1 LLAMVYGFGLHVACS
16 CMAASIARDIYGSW
30 VGILGDGCCFGMKVD
45 SRIMIAKVGS
55 SEMCD

>member
-1 LLAMVYGFGLHVACS
+1 VMYGFGLYVVCS
-16 CMAASIARDIYGSW
+16 CMASSTATDIYGSW